1 MFQKYNL
8 VAHKEGNKQEK
19 STHSIG
25 QIYKKISEELETPFC
40 QRLSAN
46 GRCPLSL

>member
-25 QIYKKISEELETPFC
+25 QIYKNFQK
-40 QRLSAN
+40 N
-46 GRCPLSL
+46 